1 MREIAWFALE
11 RVVVTKDR
19 KGPTLMKRFP
29 SLLAL
34 AVAVV
39 FLTGTPVRADP
50 TASDLVQ
57 WSYSWTNNTA
67 SGSIPADSP
76 GTGGVSLTGESTKDA
91 TGSTS
96 VVATNLRTFSTATAS
111 NADQLSSNGS
121 YSLTITITDKASGQS
136 GTLTF
141 TGQLS
146 GSFTKDST
154 NINNTFTGQTTE
166 SITLGG
172 NTYTVTMVS
181 YTAPGPSTATD
192 SGSIGAFVTVTAGG
206 DIQKTDAPEPS
217 TLLLSCFGLALV
229 GGTAWRKRRLALAA

>member
-1 MREIAWFALE
+1 
-11 RVVVTKDR
+11 
-19 KGPTLMKRFP
+19 MKRFS
-29 SLLAL
+29 SLLAP

-39 FLTGTPVRADP
+39 LLAGTPVRADP

-57 WSYSWTNNTA
+57 WSYSWTNNTTA
-67 SGSIPADSP
+67 GSISADSP

-111 NADQLSSNGS
+111 NSDQLSSNGS
-121 YSLTITITDKASGQS
+121 YSLTITITDKASGQT

-141 TGQLS
+141 SGKLS

-154 NINNTFTGQTTE
+154 NISNAFSGQTTE
-166 SITLGG
+166 SIVLGG

-181 YTAPGPSTATD
+181 YTAPGPSTAQD
-192 SGSIGAFVTVTAGG
+192 SGSIGAFVTVSAGG
-206 DIQKTDAPEPS
+206 GVQHESAPEPS
-217 TLLLSCFGLALV
+217 TLLLSCVGLALA
-229 GGTAWRKRRLALAA
+229 GGAAWRKRRLTVAA